1 MRSEWV
7 SILVTVKKQANGYI
21 LKTMK
26 LDKKVWGFETFEAA
40 RNLETVQLKKM
51 SFQKKSSTITY
62 LRECYYGRE
71 ATTGRLQRIFEVSE
85 FSPG

>member
-1 MRSEWV
+1 MRSEWI

-40 RNLETVQLKKM
+40 RNLETVQLKKNE
-51 SFQKKSSTITY
+51 FPEEIEHHN
-62 LRECYYGRE
+62 L
-71 ATTGRLQRIFEVSE
+71 FEGMLLWPRGNYRKTSKN
-85 FSPG
+85 F